1 MPAPES
7 TPSDLRPRRERR
19 RRSRRTTVAVIG
31 AASVLAVAAVVG
43 TVVVNGS
50 GSDSPAAAADT
61 KEWADLAPAP
71 GATETPAPLP
81 DGDTAAL
88 GQEVATTVGLD
99 ETAMFP
105 GSIQAR
111 IVSVTPTSTDGGRV
125 GELSGDAVDV
135 RLEARERHGRGRRG
149 RLRGRQPLLRRR
161 PHARDARRLRHRDPR
176 LARTRC
182 LRDGRLRLQ
191 RAGGVG
197 RRDQRGR
204 GARRRLAGGRL
215 PVAATRR

>member
-19 RRSRRTTVAVIG
+19 ARSRRTTVAVIG
-31 AASVLAVAAVVG
+31 AASVLVTAAVVG

-61 KEWADLAPAP
+61 KDWSDVAPTA
-71 GATETPAPLP
+71 GATEAPAPLP
-81 DGDTAAL
+81 EGDTSL
-88 GQEVATTVGLD
+88 GQEVSATVGLD
-99 ETAMFP
+99 ETATFP

-135 RLEARERHGRGRRG
+135 RLELVNVTGEAVAVDAVAVNVFYGADRTPATPADSDTVIRGSLEPG
-149 RLRGRQPLLRRR
+149 ASATGDYVFSVPAASADAISVVV
-161 PHARDARRLRHRDPR
+161 ARDA
-176 LARTRC
+176 
-182 LRDGRLRLQ
+182 GS
-191 RAGGVG
+191 
-197 RRDQRGR
+197 
-204 GARRRLAGGRL
+204 
-215 PVAATRR
+215 PVVVFQ

>member
-19 RRSRRTTVAVIG
+19 ARSRRTTVVVIG

-50 GSDSPAAAADT
+50 GSDAPAAAADT
-61 KEWADLAPAP
+61 KDWSEVAPTA
-71 GATETPAPLP
+71 GATEAPAPLP
-81 DGDTAAL
+81 DGDTQAL

-99 ETAMFP
+99 ETATFP

-135 RLEARERHGRGRRG
+135 RLELVNVTDAAVAVDSVAVNVYYGADRTPATPADSDTVIRGSLAPG
-149 RLRGRQPLLRRR
+149 ASATGDYVFSVPAASADAISVVV
-161 PHARDARRLRHRDPR
+161 ARDA
-176 LARTRC
+176 
-182 LRDGRLRLQ
+182 GS
-191 RAGGVG
+191 
-197 RRDQRGR
+197 
-204 GARRRLAGGRL
+204 
-215 PVAATRR
+215 PVVVFQ

>member
-19 RRSRRTTVAVIG
+19 ARSRRTTVAVIG
-31 AASVLAVAAVVG
+31 AASVLVTAAVVG

-61 KEWADLAPAP
+61 KDWSDVAPTA
-71 GATETPAPLP
+71 GATEAPAPLP
-81 DGDTAAL
+81 EGDTSL
-88 GQEVATTVGLD
+88 GQEVSTTVGLD
-99 ETAMFP
+99 ETATFP

-135 RLEARERHGRGRRG
+135 RLELVNVTGEAVAVDAVAVNVFYGADRTPATPADSDTVIRGSLEPG
-149 RLRGRQPLLRRR
+149 ASATGDYVFSVPAASADAISVVV
-161 PHARDARRLRHRDPR
+161 ARDA
-176 LARTRC
+176 
-182 LRDGRLRLQ
+182 GS
-191 RAGGVG
+191 
-197 RRDQRGR
+197 
-204 GARRRLAGGRL
+204 
-215 PVAATRR
+215 PVVVFQ

>member
-7 TPSDLRPRRERR
+7 TPSDLRPRRDRLRR
-19 RRSRRTTVAVIG
+19 RRRTTVAVVG

-50 GSDSPAAAADT
+50 GSDAPASAADT
-61 KEWADLAPAP
+61 EDWSEVAPTA
-71 GATETPAPLP
+71 GATEAPAPLP
-81 DGDTAAL
+81 DGDTRAL

-99 ETAMFP
+99 ETAAFP

-135 RLEARERHGRGRRG
+135 RLELVNVTDAAVAVDSVAVNVFYGADRTPATPADSDTVIRGSLEPG
-149 RLRGRQPLLRRR
+149 ASATGDYVFSAPAASAGAISVVV
-161 PHARDARRLRHRDPR
+161 ARDA
-176 LARTRC
+176 
-182 LRDGRLRLQ
+182 GS
-191 RAGGVG
+191 
-197 RRDQRGR
+197 
-204 GARRRLAGGRL
+204 
-215 PVAATRR
+215 PVVVFQ

>member
-61 KEWADLAPAP
+61 KDWADLAPAP
-71 GATETPAPLP
+71 GATEAPAPLP

-88 GQEVATTVGLD
+88 GQEVATTVALD
-99 ETAMFP
+99 ETATFP

-135 RLEARERHGRGRRG
+135 RLELVNVTGEAVAVDSVAVNLFYGADRTPATPADSNTVIRGSLAPG
-149 RLRGRQPLLRRR
+149 ASATGDYVFSVPAASADAISVVV
-161 PHARDARRLRHRDPR
+161 ARDA
-176 LARTRC
+176 
-182 LRDGRLRLQ
+182 GS
-191 RAGGVG
+191 
-197 RRDQRGR
+197 
-204 GARRRLAGGRL
+204 
-215 PVAATRR
+215 PVVVFQ

>member
-31 AASVLAVAAVVG
+31 AASILAVAAVVG
-43 TVVVNGS
+43 TAVVNGS

-61 KEWADLAPAP
+61 TEWSDVAPTA
-71 GATETPAPLP
+71 GATEAPAPLP
-81 DGDTAAL
+81 EGDTRAL

-99 ETAMFP
+99 ETATFP

-111 IVSVTPTSTDGGRV
+111 IVQVTPTTTDGGRV

-135 RLEARERHGRGRRG
+135 RLELVNVTGEAVPVDAVAVTVFYGADRTPATPADSDTVIRGSIEPG
-149 RLRGRQPLLRRR
+149 ASATGDYVFSVPAASADAISVVV
-161 PHARDARRLRHRDPR
+161 ARDASS
-176 LARTRC
+176 
-182 LRDGRLRLQ
+182 
-191 RAGGVG
+191 
-197 RRDQRGR
+197 
-204 GARRRLAGGRL
+204 
-215 PVAATRR
+215 PVVVFQ